1 MADRQRSSYCSK
13 FCAFLWFASFR
24 NPFYVVY
31 GAVVLLPTRLLMAFA
46 LRASSMLLPFVFR
59 ACSMLLPF
67 VLRTSML
74 LPLVLPILLRQAK
87 TAEKGRRR
95 YIVYFEV
102 VDVSLQT
109 WRIVGPPGRWNDV
122 VGHISHRT
130 NRPHN
135 GTKLCLPA
143 RTQHDQV
150 ERPGPK
156 ERYRR
161 RDLLVKS

>member
-13 FCAFLWFASFR
+13 FCVLVDCQLQKSLLRGVRCRRTAPNTPA
-24 NPFYVVY
+24 Y
-31 GAVVLLPTRLLMAFA
+31 GLCPSSLLH
-46 LRASSMLLPFVFR
+46 ASSLFCLSSLIHASSLCSSYLH
-59 ACSMLLPF
+59 ACSACPSYF
-67 VLRTSML
+67 VATSEDSRKRAEEIYY
-74 LPLVLPILLRQAK
+74 ILKWL
-87 TAEKGRRR
+87 T
-95 YIVYFEV
+95 
-102 VDVSLQT
+102 LQT

-122 VGHISHRT
+122 RHISHRT

-143 RTQHDQV
+143 GTQHDQV

-161 RDLLVKS
+161 RDLLVKSED